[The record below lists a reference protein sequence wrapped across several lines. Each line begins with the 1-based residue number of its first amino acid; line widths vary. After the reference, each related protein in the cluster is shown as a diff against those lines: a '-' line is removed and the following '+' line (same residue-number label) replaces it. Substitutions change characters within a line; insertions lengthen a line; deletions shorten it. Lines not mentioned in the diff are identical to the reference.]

1 MIPRPYTER
10 IERIELALE
19 VAGGDTANVANEVA
33 IDVIGMG
40 LVLSERAV
48 EVDLINPHRP
58 ELANEDFSL
67 IYEVIAPVVIPL
79 IRTILRP
86 QTSEEARRSE
96 NVASWSPGGRRPRSS
111 KGGMDIE
118 RE

>member
-58 ELANEDFSL
+58 ALANEDFSL

-86 QTSEEARRSE
+86 PDERRGPK
-96 NVASWSPGGRRPRSS
+96 VRKCGLMVPRREKATLVKRRN
-111 KGGMDIE
+111 GH
-118 RE
+118 